1 MRPILAAFALL
12 VAGAQAV
19 LAQGFETAA
28 RSAWVYDATTGT
40 VLMER
45 NSEAPLPPASMS
57 KLMTIYMAFD
67 AVHNGT
73 LTLDTTL
80 PVSEH
85 AMSFGGSTMFLNTL
99 DRPTVEELLKG
110 VVVLSGNDASVVL
123 AEALSPDGTEAG
135 FAEHLTKP
143 VDLVRLQ
150 QAVTRLLQAA
160 ADR

>member
-57 KLMTIYMAFD
+57 KLITIYMAFD

-99 DRPTVEELLKG
+99 DRPPGQEVLPRGG
-110 VVVLSGNDASVVL
+110 VVLGHGAC
-123 AEALSPDGTEAG
+123 G
-135 FAEHLTKP
+135 
-143 VDLVRLQ
+143 
-150 QAVTRLLQAA
+150 
-160 ADR
+160 